1 MRQTKMFQTNQVAV
15 IDQTE
20 IGQSIVDRFE
30 QQVAQYPQKIAVK
43 SKDHTFTYEAINQT
57 ANRLARMILEAQ
69 GESDAPVPILLK
81 HNSPVIMALL
91 AVLKTGRSYVALD
104 PTFPKAR
111 LEFMLNDLQAK
122 VLITDDQHLALAT
135 EIAQNSCNLLSIN
148 QISVNIPDTNLGLEI
163 NPDTYAA
170 IFYTS
175 GSTGQ
180 PKGVIRNHKIIL
192 HRAWLETNNF
202 NLSSRDRV
210 ALLFSC
216 GFGASANDIFVT
228 LLNGG
233 TLCLLDPKT
242 AGPHQIINWLN
253 EEDLTYFHPPVTLLR
268 QLFELNS
275 GTNNFPALRY
285 LVLGGQRIYK
295 KDVDQFQQQ
304 FSPDCKLVHR
314 LSTSEISMF
323 CYIVID
329 HNTELT
335 SEIVPVGYP
344 TPGKEILILD
354 DEGNDVG
361 FNAIGEIVVRNHQ
374 PAPGYWRRPDL
385 TKQVFIPDP
394 TNSNYQL
401 YHTGDLGRLRPDGCL
416 EQLGRKD
423 SQVKIRGFRIELAAI
438 EAALNN
444 LETIKEAVVAVKED
458 KYGQP
463 DLVAYFV
470 AKAQATVLI
479 NELRDALAQSLPE
492 YMLPSR
498 YIVLDK
504 FLLTATGK
512 IDRKALPE
520 VGNLRP
526 ALSTPYVPPQNSLQ
540 AKVAMI
546 WTNVLEIDQIGIHD
560 NFWHLGGQSL
570 SAARLVAR
578 LNDEFQVAL
587 NLHHIFEQPTVAALG
602 KFIDDL
608 QNSRQ
613 SVSLAKLDKTNLEDS
628 LRLLGYS

>member
-1 MRQTKMFQTNQVAV
+1 MRQTKMLQTNQVAV
-15 IDQTE
+15 IDQAE
-20 IGQSIVDRFE
+20 FGQSIVDRFE
-30 QQVAQYPQKIAVK
+30 QQVAQYPQQIAVK
-43 SKDHTFTYEAINQT
+43 SNDHTFTYEAINRR
-57 ANRLARMILEAQ
+57 ANQLARMILDAQ
-69 GESDAPVPILLK
+69 GESNAPIPILLK

-91 AVLKTGRSYVALD
+91 AVLKTDRPYVALD

-111 LEFMLNDLQAK
+111 LEFMLGDLQAK
-122 VLITDDQHLALAT
+122 VLITDDQHLVLAA
-135 EIAQNSCNLLSIN
+135 EIVQNSCNLLSID
-148 QISVNIPDTNLGLEI
+148 QMSANIPDTNLGLEI
-163 NPDTYAA
+163 DPDTYAA

-192 HRAWLETNNF
+192 ERIWVETNDF
-202 NLSSRDRV
+202 NLTYQDRV

-216 GFGASANDIFVT
+216 GFGASVTDIFNA

-242 AGPHQIINWLN
+242 AGPHQIIDWLN
-253 EEDLTYFHPPVTLLR
+253 RERITYFHPPVTLLR
-268 QLFELNS
+268 QLLELIS

-285 LVLGGQRIYK
+285 LVLGGQRLYK

-304 FSPDCKLVHR
+304 FSPDCKLIHR

-323 CYIVID
+323 CYIIID

-344 TPGKEILILD
+344 IPGKEILILD
-354 DEGNDVG
+354 DEGNEAG
-361 FNAIGEIVVRNHQ
+361 FNTIGEIVVRNHQ

-385 TKQVFIPDP
+385 TKRVFIPDP

-401 YHTGDLGRLRPDGCL
+401 YYTGDLGRLNPDGCL

-423 SQVKIRGFRIELAAI
+423 SQIKIRGFRIELAAI
-438 EAALNN
+438 EASLNN
-444 LETIKEAVVAVKED
+444 LEMIKEAVVAVKED

-463 DLVAYFV
+463 DLVAYFI

-479 NELRDALAQSLPE
+479 NELRETLAQSLPE

-498 YIVLDK
+498 YIALDK

-520 VGNLRP
+520 IGNLRP

-540 AKVAMI
+540 TNVAMI
-546 WTNVLEIDQIGIHD
+546 WANILEIDQIGIHD
-560 NFWHLGGQSL
+560 NFLHLGGQSL
-570 SAARLVAR
+570 LAARLVAR
-578 LNDEFQVAL
+578 LNDEFQIAL
-587 NLHHIFEQPTVAALG
+587 NLHHIFEQPTVVTLA
-602 KFIDDL
+602 KFIENL
-608 QNSRQ
+608 QNGEQ
-613 SVSLAKLDKTNLEDS
+613 LASSTKLNKTSLEDS